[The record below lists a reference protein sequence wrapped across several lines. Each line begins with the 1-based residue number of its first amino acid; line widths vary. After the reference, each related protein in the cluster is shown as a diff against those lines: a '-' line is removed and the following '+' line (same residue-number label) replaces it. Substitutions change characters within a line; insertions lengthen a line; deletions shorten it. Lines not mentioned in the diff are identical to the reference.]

1 MAELFA
7 SGRVVDL
14 LLLLLALE
22 GLLLIAWH
30 RRSGRGIPPAEVLG
44 FLLAGA
50 CLMLALRAALTGAG
64 WQVVGL
70 WLALGGVAQ
79 AYDLW
84 RRWR

>member
-22 GLLLIAWH
+22 ALLFIAWH
-30 RRSGRGIPPAEVLG
+30 RRTGRGIAPVEVLG
-44 FLLAGA
+44 FLAAGA
-50 CLMLALRAALTGAG
+50 CLMLALRAALTDAG
-64 WQVVGL
+64 WQMVGL

>member
-64 WQVVGL
+64 WQMVGL